1 MACHDCGYEW
11 TICTDQFGNGRCP
24 QCAKRWIDHVQA
36 IADCADVLAWCR
48 TPQPGGMVLP
58 DDGRTDVGRH
68 DAATGHGSPNQ
79 DGDGCCMEGM
89 KMLVL
94 SRKCNESI
102 VIGDITVTVTD
113 IRGDRVKIG
122 IEAPRDIDIRR
133 SELPP
138 KDAEVAP
145 PTA

>member
-11 TICTDQFGNGRCP
+11 TICLDQFGNGRCP
-24 QCAKRWIDHVQA
+24 QCARKWLDHVLA
-36 IADCADVLAWCR
+36 IVDCTDVLCWCR
-48 TPQPGGMVLP
+48 RSGVGEQ
-58 DDGRTDVGRH
+58 DVGRH

-79 DGDGCCMEGM
+79 DGDGCCMEG
-89 KMLVL
+89 KGMLVL

-102 VIGDITVTVTD
+102 VIGDIVVTVTD

-122 IEAPRDIDIRR
+122 IEAPRDISVRR

-138 KDAEVAP
+138 LEAEVLP